1 MKFRGLEAHFISFPT
16 WATPTL
22 WSTPRDTRW
31 RLGTRLI
38 GDDRV
43 CLSHGGLEVRDELLD
58 ACETPLPARVPVAKR
73 AQAPT
78 ARRRYTHTAR
88 RRYTR
93 LGTTPWWYG
102 TGTGTGTGTVTRA
115 AGPAGAGPLRRP
127 LGLRTAL
134 CRGCRLGWHSRD
146 RDSLGVLA
154 TNDN

>member
-1 MKFRGLEAHFISFPT
+1 MASKLISVHFPPTPT
-16 WATPTL
+16 W

-78 ARRRYTHTAR
+78 ARRRYT
-88 RRYTR
+88 R
-93 LGTTPWWYG
+93 LGTTPWMTLYG
-102 TGTGTGTGTVTRA
+102 TGTGTGRRA

-146 RDSLGVLA
+146 RDSLVLA